1 MKTLLTLVLLCISSK
16 YSHASLAEA
25 LNCSVNTKDK
35 QCTSILIGHIDALSN
50 LGIYCAD
57 GNTSYSFIIE
67 AWARDMKLNSENN
80 KNTTESLKRTL
91 NKLNLICKNK

>member
-1 MKTLLTLVLLCISSK
+1 MKMLLTLVILCISSK
-16 YSHASLAEA
+16 YSYAVLAEA